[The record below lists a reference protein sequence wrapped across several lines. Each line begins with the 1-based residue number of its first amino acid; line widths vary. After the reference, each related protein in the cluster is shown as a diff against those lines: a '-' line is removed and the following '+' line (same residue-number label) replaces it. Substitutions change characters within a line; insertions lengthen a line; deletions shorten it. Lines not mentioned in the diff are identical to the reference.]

1 MIFVVRPYMDSAY
14 KLLVS
19 YILPR
24 EISESFDLVNVAEE
38 KLHGCVNP
46 ILHLYLDEK
55 ATPPDNRT
63 DLNPNGFYPESNVL
77 DFPIREYT
85 TVLHVRRRRWKAP
98 DGKSVSKDWNLAA
111 EGTRIS
117 PEFAAFLKEVVG
129 LDPDNCQSPSKT
141 LSHQR

>member
-1 MIFVVRPYMDSAY
+1 MDNAY

-19 YILPR
+19 NSLPK

-38 KLHGCVNP
+38 KLLGKER
-46 ILHLYLDEK
+46 IMLHLYLDEK

-63 DLNPNGFYPESNVL
+63 DLTPNGFYPEVTAL

-85 TVLHVRRRRWKAP
+85 TVLHVRRRRWLDANHKTI
-98 DGKSVSKDWNLAA
+98 SKEWTLATK
-111 EGTRIS
+111 GTRIS

-129 LDPDNCQSPSKT
+129 LDPDNC
-141 LSHQR
+141 